1 MLHGKSLS
9 INLGAPIM
17 KILLVEDD
25 VDMSKA
31 LLRALEKRNFAVTP
45 CYDGAIALRLI
56 RDGAADLVILDL
68 NIPGLDGLHLLQRVR
83 EHGIDVPVIVLTAR
97 GAVGDRVAGLNAGA
111 DDYLAKPF
119 DLEEL
124 DARIRALL
132 RRRGGAEEGMQKC
145 GELRLERSSGAFYH
159 GEEPLEFTPREHT
172 LLKALMARPGHAV
185 TKERLFQL
193 VFPADENAQ
202 IEAIEVIVHRLRKK
216 LTGTRTEIMTLRGL
230 GYLLRSQQ
238 GTH

>member
-1 MLHGKSLS
+1 
-9 INLGAPIM
+9 M

-31 LLRALEKRNFAVTP
+31 LQRALERRNFIVTP
-45 CYDGAIALRLI
+45 CYDGTIALRMI
-56 RDGAADLVILDL
+56 KDGAAELVILDL

-83 EHGIDVPVIVLTAR
+83 EQGINVPVIVLTAR

-132 RRRGGAEEGMQKC
+132 RRRGGGDDGIQKC
-145 GELRLERSSGAFYH
+145 GELRFDRSSSAFYH

-193 VFPADENAQ
+193 VFPSEEGVQ

-216 LTGTRTEIMTLRGL
+216 LVGTRTEIMTLRGL
-230 GYLLRSQQ
+230 GYLLRQQ
-238 GTH
+238 HTAH